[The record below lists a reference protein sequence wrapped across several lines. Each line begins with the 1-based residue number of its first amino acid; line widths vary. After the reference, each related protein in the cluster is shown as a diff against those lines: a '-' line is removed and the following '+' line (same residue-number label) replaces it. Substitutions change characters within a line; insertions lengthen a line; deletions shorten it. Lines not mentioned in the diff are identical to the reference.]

1 MFDTDRKSNIK
12 ALVGFILVLVI
23 TTIIGSIYL
32 FKTDQD
38 YKNNPRHIT
47 PLMYE
52 ITKKG
57 INNKIYL
64 FGSMHMVDLEEFDFP
79 DQVMD
84 AYNKSHYLACEF
96 DIDNY
101 KNNAD
106 TVEEAQKLI
115 YTDGTKLQ
123 NHISKDLYDKIVK
136 YFKDKNMYSEALDLM
151 VPYAI
156 NATISQ
162 ELAKDAGL
170 KGDGID
176 EHFLKKAKSDNKKI
190 IEVES
195 YEFQSEL
202 VLSFSEKLYEIAIE
216 EVLDNYDEAVEE
228 MKEMYKAWKKGDI
241 KSLLKYSVLESTSDD
256 ANKYT
261 EEELNLIK
269 EYNKKMLDDRNAI
282 MADKLVEYFEKGQD
296 VFFMVGAGHL
306 VGDNGIAS
314 LVKAK
319 GYNVVQVSY

>member
-1 MFDTDRKSNIK
+1 MYDYDRISNIK

-23 TTIIGSIYL
+23 TTVIGSIYL

-47 PLMYE
+47 PFIYE

-57 INNKIYL
+57 SNNKIYL

-96 DIDNY
+96 DMDNY
-101 KNNAD
+101 NNNAD

-156 NATISQ
+156 EATISQ

-176 EHFLKKAKSDNKKI
+176 EYFLKKAKADNKKI
-190 IEVES
+190 LEVES

-202 VLSFSEKLYEIAIE
+202 SLSFSDKVYEISIA
-216 EVLDNYDEAVEE
+216 EVLDNYDESITE
-228 MKEMYKAWKKGDI
+228 MKELYKAWKKGDT
-241 KSLLKYSVLESTSDD
+241 KALLKYSTMNDSNDSDK
-256 ANKYT
+256 KYT
-261 EEELNLIK
+261 EEEINLMK
-269 EYNKKMLDDRNAI
+269 DYNKKMFDDRNVP
-282 MADKLVEYFEKGQD
+282 MAEKLVEYFEKGQD

-306 VGDNGIAS
+306 VGDKGIAS